1 MSCTFTFVLSAVR
14 VQRHMRLFYED
25 IIIIIIVIVT
35 TTTTTITISTIITT
49 TSTSTIEVA
58 FTPSP
63 KELT

>member
-25 IIIIIIVIVT
+25 IIIIIVIVT